1 MEVRT
6 ETFRVGDRTYETLSF
21 EGKGQFREWLESNH
35 SRSGGIWVVLYR
47 KEAARG
53 RLTHLEAL
61 EEALCFG
68 WIDSQIRKLDESRF
82 ILRFS
87 PRRPNS
93 LWSENNKET
102 ALRMMRAGR
111 MTEHGLK
118 KIKEARR
125 NGRWS
130 KAYRLKRKRAVPA
143 DLRRA
148 LREDGIA
155 WANFKGLATGYQNQY
170 IFWVE
175 DAKREET
182 RKRRIAAV
190 VQRGRKGL
198 RPGIDQ

>member
-1 MEVRT
+1 MNART
-6 ETFRVGDRTYETLSF
+6 ETFTVGDRTYETLSF
-21 EGKGQFREWLESNH
+21 EDKGQFRAWLELNH
-35 SRSGGIWVVLYR
+35 SRSGGIWLVLHR
-47 KEAARG
+47 KEVAEG
-53 RLTHLEAL
+53 RLTHFEAL
-61 EEALCFG
+61 DEALCFG
-68 WIDSQIRKLDESRF
+68 WIDSQLRKLDEHRF

-93 LWSENNKET
+93 LWSENNKER

-143 DLRRA
+143 DLERA
-148 LREDGIA
+148 LQKDRAA
-155 WANFKGLATGYQNQY
+155 WAYFKGLATGYQNQY
-170 IFWVE
+170 IYWVE

-190 VQRGRKGL
+190 VKRARKGL